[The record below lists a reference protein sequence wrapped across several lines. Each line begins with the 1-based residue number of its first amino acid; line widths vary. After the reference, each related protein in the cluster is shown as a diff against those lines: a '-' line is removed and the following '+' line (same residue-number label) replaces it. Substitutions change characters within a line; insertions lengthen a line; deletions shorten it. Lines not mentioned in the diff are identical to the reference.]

1 MEENYILNVPPKN
14 NEILLTKYSHK
25 GWDFFSHA
33 ENMMNSTD
41 LDLLIKNKEENKL
54 FINHLPEIFY
64 GFNRLFLINK
74 SKNFCYEFN
83 PLQMLSL
90 TNYNIRNKLLQE
102 KEIYYIPSQAKS
114 QYSKSGDEDIKNEED
129 WSFSSPYMGHITS
142 IDKTVMSKYYPEIK
156 ETKKF
161 IIEKSNIKFPETKIE
176 NVLNYNQIHFFE
188 DELGDIGFSEG
199 KIGFGVMNEC
209 FIGLMRCYL
218 RVDNMVIR
226 NIDTKIYHKF
236 GDKFIIRN
244 FFIKEKT
251 YDELK
256 NNGFHFSNQWNLSP
270 NQSEIVSP
278 FLGSPI
284 FEVTD
289 LVYL

>member
-1 MEENYILNVPPKN
+1 MEEKYCLNLPPNN
-14 NEILLTKYSHK
+14 NEIILSKFNHK
-25 GWDFFSHA
+25 GWDFYSHS
-33 ENMMNSTD
+33 ENMMNSKD
-41 LDLLIKNKEENKL
+41 LDILIKNKDENKL
-54 FINHLPEIFY
+54 HINHLPEIFY

-90 TNYNIRNKLLQE
+90 ANYTQRKKLLKE
-102 KEIYYIPSQAKS
+102 KEIYYIPNQAKS
-114 QYSKSGDEDIKNEED
+114 QYSKTDDTKNEED

-142 IDKTVMSKYYPEIK
+142 INNSPMSKYYPEIK
-156 ETKKF
+156 ETKVFKK
-161 IIEKSNIKFPETKIE
+161 EKTNIKYPETKVE

-209 FIGLMRCYL
+209 FLGLMRCYL
-218 RVDNMVIR
+218 RVDNMIVR

-236 GDKFIIRN
+236 GDNYIIRN
-244 FFIKEKT
+244 FLVKEKT
-251 YDELK
+251 YDELANK
-256 NNGFHFSNQWNLSP
+256 GFLFSNQWNLSQT
-270 NQSEIVSP
+270 QSDMVAP
-278 FLGSPI
+278 FLGDPI
-284 FEVTD
+284 FEITD

>member
-1 MEENYILNVPPKN
+1 MEEKYCLNLPPNN
-14 NEILLTKYSHK
+14 NEIILSKFNHK
-25 GWDFFSHA
+25 GWDFYSHS
-33 ENMMNSTD
+33 ENMMNSKD
-41 LDLLIKNKEENKL
+41 LDILIKNKDENKL
-54 FINHLPEIFY
+54 HINHLPEIFY

-90 TNYNIRNKLLQE
+90 ANYTQRKKLLKE
-102 KEIYYIPSQAKS
+102 KEIYYIPNQAKS
-114 QYSKSGDEDIKNEED
+114 QYSKTDDTKNEED

-142 IDKTVMSKYYPEIK
+142 INNSPMSKYYQEIK
-156 ETKKF
+156 ETKVFKK
-161 IIEKSNIKFPETKIE
+161 EKTNLKYPETKVE

-209 FIGLMRCYL
+209 FLGLMRCYL
-218 RVDNMVIR
+218 RVDNMVVR

-236 GDKFIIRN
+236 GDNYIIRN
-244 FFIKEKT
+244 FLVKEKT
-251 YDELK
+251 YDELANK
-256 NNGFHFSNQWNLSP
+256 GFHFSNQWNLSP
-270 NQSEIVSP
+270 TQSDMVAP
-278 FLGSPI
+278 FLGDPI
-284 FEVTD
+284 FEITD

>member
-1 MEENYILNVPPKN
+1 MEEKYCLNLPPNN
-14 NEILLTKYSHK
+14 NEIILSKFNHK
-25 GWDFFSHA
+25 GWDFYSHS
-33 ENMMNSTD
+33 ENMMNSKD
-41 LDLLIKNKEENKL
+41 LDILIKNKDENKL
-54 FINHLPEIFY
+54 HINHLPEIFY

-90 TNYNIRNKLLQE
+90 ANYTQRKKLLKE
-102 KEIYYIPSQAKS
+102 KEIYYIPNQAKS
-114 QYSKSGDEDIKNEED
+114 QYSKTDDTKNEED

-142 IDKTVMSKYYPEIK
+142 INISPMSKYYPEIK
-156 ETKKF
+156 ETKVFKK
-161 IIEKSNIKFPETKIE
+161 EKTNIKYPETKVE

-209 FIGLMRCYL
+209 FLGLMRCYL
-218 RVDNMVIR
+218 RVDNMVVR

-236 GDKFIIRN
+236 GDNYIIRN
-244 FFIKEKT
+244 FLVKEKT
-251 YDELK
+251 YDELANK
-256 NNGFHFSNQWNLSP
+256 GFHFSNQWNLSP
-270 NQSEIVSP
+270 TQSDMVAP
-278 FLGSPI
+278 FLGDPI
-284 FEVTD
+284 FEITD

>member
-1 MEENYILNVPPKN
+1 MEEKYCLNLPPNN
-14 NEILLTKYSHK
+14 NEIILSKFNHK
-25 GWDFFSHA
+25 GWDFYSHS
-33 ENMMNSTD
+33 ENMMNSKD
-41 LDLLIKNKEENKL
+41 LDILIKNKDENKL
-54 FINHLPEIFY
+54 HINHLPEIFY

-90 TNYNIRNKLLQE
+90 ANYTQRKKLLKE
-102 KEIYYIPSQAKS
+102 KEIYYIPNQAKS
-114 QYSKSGDEDIKNEED
+114 QYSKTDDTKNEED

-142 IDKTVMSKYYPEIK
+142 INISPMSKYYPEIK
-156 ETKKF
+156 ETKVFKK
-161 IIEKSNIKFPETKIE
+161 EKTNLKYPETKVE

-209 FIGLMRCYL
+209 FLGLMRCYL
-218 RVDNMVIR
+218 RVDNMLVR

-236 GDKFIIRN
+236 GDNYIIRN
-244 FFIKEKT
+244 FLVKEKT
-251 YDELK
+251 YDELANK
-256 NNGFHFSNQWNLSP
+256 GFHFSNQWNLSP
-270 NQSEIVSP
+270 TQSDMVAP
-278 FLGSPI
+278 FLGEPI
-284 FEVTD
+284 FEITD

>member
-1 MEENYILNVPPKN
+1 MEEKYCLNLPPNN
-14 NEILLTKYSHK
+14 NEIILSKFNHK
-25 GWDFFSHA
+25 GWDFYSHS
-33 ENMMNSTD
+33 ENMMNSKD
-41 LDLLIKNKEENKL
+41 LDILIKNKDENKL
-54 FINHLPEIFY
+54 HINHLPEIFY

-90 TNYNIRNKLLQE
+90 ANYAQRKKLLKE
-102 KEIYYIPSQAKS
+102 KEIYYIPNQAKS
-114 QYSKSGDEDIKNEED
+114 QYSKTDDSKNEED

-142 IDKTVMSKYYPEIK
+142 INNSPMSKYYPEIK
-156 ETKKF
+156 ETKVFKK
-161 IIEKSNIKFPETKIE
+161 EKTNLKYPETKVE

-209 FIGLMRCYL
+209 FLGLMRCYL
-218 RVDNMVIR
+218 RVDNMVVR

-236 GDKFIIRN
+236 GDNYIIRN
-244 FFIKEKT
+244 FLVKEKT
-251 YDELK
+251 YDELANK
-256 NNGFHFSNQWNLSP
+256 GFHFSNQWNLSP
-270 NQSEIVSP
+270 TQSDMVAP
-278 FLGSPI
+278 FLGEPI
-284 FEVTD
+284 FEITD

>member
-1 MEENYILNVPPKN
+1 MEEKYCLNLPPNNSEIILSKFN
-14 NEILLTKYSHK
+14 HK
-25 GWDFFSHA
+25 GWDFFSHS
-33 ENMMNSTD
+33 ENMMNSKD
-41 LDLLIKNKEENKL
+41 LDILIKNKDENKL
-54 FINHLPEIFY
+54 HINHLPEIFY

-90 TNYNIRNKLLQE
+90 ANYTQRKKLLKE
-102 KEIYYIPSQAKS
+102 KEIYYIPNQAKS
-114 QYSKSGDEDIKNEED
+114 QYSKTDDSKNEED

-142 IDKTVMSKYYPEIK
+142 INNSPMSKYYPEIK
-156 ETKKF
+156 ETKVFKK
-161 IIEKSNIKFPETKIE
+161 EKTNLKYPETKVE

-209 FIGLMRCYL
+209 FLGLMRCYL
-218 RVDNMVIR
+218 RVDNMVVR

-236 GDKFIIRN
+236 GDNYIIRN
-244 FFIKEKT
+244 FLVKEKT
-251 YDELK
+251 YDELANK
-256 NNGFHFSNQWNLSP
+256 GFHFSNQWNLSP
-270 NQSEIVSP
+270 TQSDMVAP
-278 FLGSPI
+278 FLGDPI
-284 FEVTD
+284 FEITD